1 MGLRSRATKAATSPN
16 RGKHTMG
23 MHNARKHGIAAV
35 SLIAGGIFAS
45 ASTARA
51 DGPGIGAL
59 TYTSTEVSGT
69 APVKVV
75 YPACKDYPTAGSSSP
90 RNNSY
95 VMMHR
100 GYLFSV
106 VAIDS
111 GKVGGGFEV
120 YDFSNPRNP
129 TVLYRK
135 CDSSTN
141 PLREMHAYGVW
152 RNDVDGKEYIALPS
166 TKGIQI
172 WNITNPLAPTLTNDM
187 SLTGITSSDYA
198 DGTWWTSWVGH
209 YIYVGGSSNGMYTI
223 DASDPANAKLY
234 DPYNKCWNGVSG
246 CVGAPLQSVDI
257 GDFRTNI
264 VQVVGNIMMVAGADT
279 ALGVALF
286 DLSDPL
292 QPVLR
297 YKNPSPVS
305 TYNYMLAGK
314 WNDPST
320 LIMFQATGSA
330 TGSRVSQVSNDL
342 KTLTQLYDN

>member
-1 MGLRSRATKAATSPN
+1 MGSSQTVGL
-16 RGKHTMG
+16 
-23 MHNARKHGIAAV
+23 V
-35 SLIAGGIFAS
+35 IAGLFA
-45 ASTARA
+45 ADDTARA

-59 TYTSTEVSGT
+59 SYTSAEVTGQ
-69 APVKVV
+69 APIKVV
-75 YPACKDYPTAGSSSP
+75 YPACKDYPTAGASSP

-95 VMMHR
+95 VLMHR

-111 GKVGGGFEV
+111 GKTGGGLEV

-141 PLREMHAYGVW
+141 PLREMHSYGVW

-187 SLTGITSSDYA
+187 ALTGITASDYA
-198 DGTWWTSWVGH
+198 DGAWWVSWVGH
-209 YIYVGGSSNGMYTI
+209 YIYVG
-223 DASDPANAKLY
+223 
-234 DPYNKCWNGVSG
+234 W
-246 CVGAPLQSVDI
+246 VGQRHVHDRRQRPGQREALRPLPLVLAQRHHLHRRPLNSVDI

-264 VQVVGNIMMVAGADT
+264 VQVVGNVMLVGGADT
-279 ALGVALF
+279 AHGMAMF

-292 QPVLR
+292 KPVFR
-297 YKNPSPVS
+297 SKMASPVE
-305 TYNYMLAGK
+305 TYSYMMAGQVGRREHAPHVLGHGQRLGLRGLA
-314 WNDPST
+314 DQQRP
-320 LIMFQATGSA
+320 QDRHVA
-330 TGSRVSQVSNDL
+330 V
-342 KTLTQLYDN
+342 